1 MDMLA
6 DRRNCHLE
14 DTRDPTYFSKMMFT
28 EVSYKDLNGDIYN
41 NASLNLFDFQLLL
54 LLCFMNCP
62 KFIDYDR

>member
-41 NASLNLFDFQLLL
+41 NASLNLFDFQLLFTVVFHEL
-54 LLCFMNCP
+54 P
-62 KFIDYDR
+62 KIY